1 MKNIYKKRNKK
12 TAKKSKAKN
21 VKQPRSA
28 TMCVVSRHPLDPYD
42 FGMPILLG
50 RI

>member
-1 MKNIYKKRNKK
+1 MKKTNKKRNKK
-12 TAKKSKAKN
+12 SAKKSEAKN
-21 VKQPRSA
+21 VKQPKSG
-28 TMCVVSRHPLDPYD
+28 TMCVVSYHPLDPYD